1 MIYLDYNAT
10 TPVDERVLEQMLP
23 YFTQHFGNA
32 ASKGHV
38 YGWTAD
44 EAVAVAREQAAAA
57 LDAPANAILFTSG
70 ATEGANAAIK
80 GIAHANAH
88 RGRHLI
94 TTATEHKAVLDAHY
108 ALERQGFT
116 ITVLPVDADGR
127 VAVADLE
134 AALTDETTL
143 VSVMWA
149 NNEVGTIH
157 PIAALTEAAHARG
170 ALFMTDATQAVGKVP
185 VSVADSGVDVLVCSG
200 HKVYGPKGVGALY
213 VRRRGRP
220 VRLTPLLDGGGQ
232 ERGLR
237 GGTLN
242 VPGIVGLGAALEV
255 ALEHLDAEATRQG
268 ALRDRFEA
276 RLLGAVPGLC
286 INGGG
291 APRLPNTSNICFP
304 ECVESEML
312 VAELRTVA
320 MSGGSACASGSAAA
334 SHVLTAMGR
343 SPEAAKRSLRFSLGR
358 KTTAADIDHA
368 FDAVATALNRLN
380 APVLV
385 S

>member
-32 ASKGHV
+32 SSSGHA
-38 YGWTAD
+38 YGWAAD
-44 EAVAVAREQAAAA
+44 EAVVIAREQVAAA
-57 LDAPANAILFTSG
+57 LDAPSSGILFTSG

-80 GIAHANAH
+80 GIAHAYAT

-108 ALERQGFT
+108 ALEREGFT
-116 ITVLPVDADGR
+116 ITVLPVDAEGR
-127 VAVADLE
+127 VSVADLE

-157 PIAALTEAAHARG
+157 RIAELTEAAHARG

-185 VSVADSGVDVLVCSG
+185 VSIAKSGVDVLVCSG

-242 VPGIVGLGAALEV
+242 VPGIVGLGAALES
-255 ALEHLDAEATRQG
+255 AIGLLDTEAARQ
-268 ALRDRFEA
+268 ARLRDRFEA
-276 RLLGAVPGLC
+276 HLLDAVPGLL
-286 INGGG
+286 INGAG
-291 APRLPNTSNICFP
+291 APRLPNTSNVCFP
-304 ECVESEML
+304 ECVENEML
-312 VAELRTVA
+312 AAELRTLAV
-320 MSGGSACASGSAAA
+320 SGGSACASGSAAA
-334 SHVLTAMGR
+334 SHVLTAMGL

-358 KTTAADIDHA
+358 RTTAKDMDHA
-368 FDAVATALNRLN
+368 FDAVVTALNRLN